1 MLALLMTLFGGV
13 TAYGLAGQSKAST
26 ASDPVSTTETPADV
40 KIDPAPAPESV
51 KVESPTPDIIL
62 PQQGEVSAGNTN
74 ITVPLGDSFT
84 STAYAGRVQ
93 TLDLEND
100 TVVSIEVL
108 SNPAHGNV
116 TVNPDN
122 TLALVLSD
130 TQDTSD
136 VTFSVRLT
144 YDDGSTEDHDVEV
157 DVIAGPQGA
166 GWGMGEFFMLET
178 DNDDRVVVEH
188 GENHQK
194 LYISGSDDALT
205 INDIAILEGLAP
217 EDIKQS
223 FFRDNPEYG
232 TDPEEPLA
240 QDAGRLAWKTMMND
254 SEKSSDWLLLER
266 GYDYDSLGGLFGP
279 GTEGES
285 EINPLYFGAYG
296 EGADPRVTSEFSISQ
311 QGAENIVIQGIDFED
326 GMRMLNGKNI
336 LVDNVSL
343 SARANIQNMEGF
355 TFRHVDIVDVVSEA
369 PRNGE
374 SWSPHADRESG
385 VYISKSSNILFEDS
399 FFDHNGWAEDYD
411 PGGDISGGMPPS
423 MFSHNVYI
431 QSSNLDFTFRDN
443 ISMRGSAT
451 GVQMRAGGF
460 IEDNAIID
468 NNGAINFAG
477 GGDKLDGNYTLFT
490 DNLVTSGGYRET
502 DLGQGALTNGISNQA
517 ELTSLVDNIITH
529 LADPNNPDEIAAK
542 IVGHNPYRSDHDPY
556 YDDTV
561 IHNWVGSKNDEEQ
574 DARNLNTEGLDYD
587 VLNETTIQ
595 NFTVQLLG
603 TETAT
608 IKDLANFLR
617 AQYEDQ
623 SEDVVDAD
631 LINAFFQSGFG
642 ISTTLRADAETLRF
656 IPSDLADGMR
666 WDNRLNWST
675 EDLPGTQDGDS
686 IDLAGNWVYYG
697 GTTTVDT
704 LDFGDGGK
712 LFVSHGYLE
721 VSGELGADGEG
732 GTIGIDGSG
741 QFWTDGYAG
750 TAQMTIEADGG
761 RFANTGNF
769 DGHVDMTLSDNA
781 QALLASNGGQFT
793 FDAGSSLTV
802 TGGDVKVGFDGEDGT
817 TGLLTFDEGATV
829 NYLAEDGEIGEIRE
843 FYSGHYM
850 SEGDGVLSGIAL
862 NGADLVIDISSLE
875 GGSVYTLM
883 SADEII
889 GSFASLEV
897 LGLASDQDVSIL
909 IDYETD
915 EITFNLGAAGS
926 GSGQQ
931 YLYVDG
937 TEIATPQEQSI
948 WDVLTAGHGTYSDDT
963 SVSSED
969 NPFEFDDI

>member
-1 MLALLMTLFGGV
+1 MLTLLMALF
-13 TAYGLAGQSKAST
+13 AGMAAAASAGKSTENST
-26 ASDPVSTTETPADV
+26 ALDPVSTTETPVDV
-40 KIDPAPAPESV
+40 QIDPASTPEPV
-51 KVESPTPDIIL
+51 EVESPTPDIIL
-62 PQQGEVSAGNTN
+62 PQQGEVSAGNAN

-93 TLDLEND
+93 TLDLEDD
-100 TVVSIEVL
+100 TVVGIEVL

-144 YDDGSTEDHDVEV
+144 YTDGSTEDHDVEV

-178 DNDDRVVVEH
+178 DDDDRVVVEH

-194 LYISGSDDALT
+194 LHISGSDDALT
-205 INDIAILEGLAP
+205 INDIAILEGLEAG
-217 EDIKQS
+217 DINWK
-223 FFRDNPEYG
+223 FFSDNPEYG
-232 TDPEEPLA
+232 TDPEEPLD
-240 QDAGRLAWKTMMND
+240 QEAGRLAWEALMAD
-254 SEKSSDWLLLER
+254 PEASSDWMLLER
-266 GYDYDSLGGLFGP
+266 GYDYDSLGRLYGP
-279 GTEGES
+279 DSQGES
-285 EINPLYFGAYG
+285 ELNPLYLGAFG
-296 EGADPRVTSEFSISQ
+296 EGADPRITEDFATVK
-311 QGAENIVIQGIDFED
+311 QGAENIVIQGIDFEH
-326 GMRMLNGKNI
+326 GITFLNGKNI
-336 LVDNVSL
+336 LIDDVSMG
-343 SARANIQNMEGF
+343 SESNIQNVDGF
-355 TFRHVDIVDVVSEA
+355 TFRHVDVVDVANET

-374 SWSPHADRESG
+374 SWEPHYDRESG
-385 VYISKSSNILFEDS
+385 IFISKSSHVLFEDT
-399 FFDHNGWAEDYD
+399 FFDHNGWADDYD
-411 PGGDISGGMPPS
+411 PAGDISGGMPPS
-423 MFSHNVYI
+423 MFSHNIYI
-431 QSSNLDFTFRDN
+431 QYDNLDFTFRDN
-443 ISMRGSAT
+443 ISMRGAAS

-460 IEDNAIID
+460 IEDNVIID
-468 NNGAINFAG
+468 NNGAINFEG
-477 GGDKLDGNYTLFT
+477 GGDKLNGNYTLFT
-490 DNLVTSGGYRET
+490 DNLVTSGGHKEA
-502 DLGQGALTNGISNQA
+502 DQGQGALTSGISNQA
-517 ELTSLVDNIITH
+517 DLTSLVDNIITH
-529 LADPNNPDEIAAK
+529 LADPNNPNELEAK
-542 IVGHNPYRSDHDPY
+542 YHGQNPYRSDEDPY
-556 YDDTV
+556 YDDTI

-574 DARNLNTEGLDYD
+574 DARNLNTEGLDHD

-595 NFTVQLLG
+595 NFTAQLLG

-608 IKDLANFLR
+608 IEDLANFLR

-656 IPSDLADGMR
+656 MPSDLADGMR

-761 RFANTGNF
+761 RFGNTGNF
-769 DGHVDMTLSDNA
+769 DGHVDMALSDNA

-793 FDAGSSLTV
+793 FGAGSSLTV

-875 GGSVYTLM
+875 GGSSYTLM

-909 IDYETD
+909 IDYEAD
-915 EITFNLGAAGS
+915 EITFNLGAAGT

-931 YLYVDG
+931 NLYLEG
-937 TEIATPQEQSI
+937 IEIATPQEQSI
-948 WDVLTAGHGTYSDDT
+948 WDILTAGHGIYPDDPDMP
-963 SVSSED
+963 ED
-969 NPFEFDDI
+969 DLLQFDDI